1 MLASMVFDVL
11 LFVAVSSHNAC
22 CSSFKKIEC
31 YAIAFSATHLLC
43 HELNALWDTKYTVSM
58 PRLSIAFSR

>member
-1 MLASMVFDVL
+1 MLQQ
-11 LFVAVSSHNAC
+11 
-22 CSSFKKIEC
+22 FKKIEC

-43 HELNALWDTKYTVSM
+43 HELNASWDTKYTVSM